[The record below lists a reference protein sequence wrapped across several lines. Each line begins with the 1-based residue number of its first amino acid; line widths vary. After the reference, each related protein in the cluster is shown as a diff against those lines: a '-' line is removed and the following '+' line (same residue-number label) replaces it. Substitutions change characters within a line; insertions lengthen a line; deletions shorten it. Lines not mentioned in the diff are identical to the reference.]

1 MSFYSSLIPI
11 LFFMVIVFYSG
22 ERSLDKFS
30 SKQEATEAND
40 LPQGT
45 FVFNRF
51 LRRFLENVRK
61 EIEKNNMK

>member
-1 MSFYSSLIPI
+1 MVL
-11 LFFMVIVFYSG
+11 LFNLG

-30 SKQEATEAND
+30 SKHEATKGNN

-45 FVFNRF
+45 FVFSRF
-51 LRRFLENVRK
+51 LRRFLENMRK